1 VSTAERYLT
10 LNSGDLRLE
19 LEELYAAYTACLD
32 EERFEEWPEFFVEQ
46 CLYKIVPRENFER
59 GLPLAT
65 WLCESKGYLADRV
78 TAIRKTAVYAPRYMR
93 RMVSGVRVLGWK
105 ETVLEVRANYV
116 ALETLQDE
124 LTRIFNTG
132 QYRDKLVVEDSV
144 NEVHVVGRHQ
154 TAPPS
159 VTRSRGIAA
168 TETTRMMTKYS
179 QPTALARMPLAWSPM
194 NILSR
199 AMSKA
204 GS

>member
-1 VSTAERYLT
+1 MSAAERYLT
-10 LNSGDLRLE
+10 LNSRDLRLE

-93 RMVSGVRVLGWK
+93 RVVSGLRVLGWK
-105 ETVLEVRANYV
+105 EGMLEVRANYV

-124 LTRIFNTG
+124 LTRVSTP
-132 QYRDKLVVEDSV
+132 V
-144 NEVHVVGRHQ
+144 NIA
-154 TAPPS
+154 TS
-159 VTRSRGIAA
+159 SSSR
-168 TETTRMMTKYS
+168 
-179 QPTALARMPLAWSPM
+179 
-194 NILSR
+194 R
-199 AMSKA
+199 A
-204 GS
+204 G